1 MQHSSCIIDLTSFV
15 FIAHSSQVILRT
27 RKERSNWTRPHLL
40 VAAVAWTFYVMRTSS
55 LKSYIKMVMP
65 VDLLASL
72 CATYQISKV
81 QLMLFLTLLLLLLN
95 ILCLIQLELGLVGE
109 LGAG

>member
-1 MQHSSCIIDLTSFV
+1 
-15 FIAHSSQVILRT
+15 
-27 RKERSNWTRPHLL
+27 
-40 VAAVAWTFYVMRTSS
+40 
-55 LKSYIKMVMP
+55 MVMP
-65 VDLLASL
+65 VDLPASL

-95 ILCLIQLELGLVGE
+95 IRCLIQLELGLVRE